1 MNKQFVK
8 NIYEK
13 TPSGIKRLFSRTIR
27 NRLINNK
34 VFRKQYDLLVRAEQM
49 TNSEVDTIQQQEL
62 KKYASMRMKTA
73 IFIKTNLIR
82 MDLIHMTLP

>member
-49 TNSEVDTIQQQEL
+49 TNYEVDTIQQQEL
-62 KKYASMRMKTA
+62 KNMH
-73 IFIKTNLIR
+73 LCV
-82 MDLIHMTLP
+82 

>member
-49 TNSEVDTIQQQEL
+49 RV
-62 KKYASMRMKTA
+62 
-73 IFIKTNLIR
+73 
-82 MDLIHMTLP
+82 LIHGPSMIVMKLLLVGRVEKDLS